1 MVPHRSEIPALF
13 STINQAGSRK
23 PCADNKKMQKYGYCR
38 NTGRKTSFC
47 RKRGKMNRNRNFKS
61 SVFSLMMQ
69 DKVKALNV
77 YNVLG
82 DSHFD
87 NPEDVEIIT
96 TDGGISLSVRNDAS
110 FIIGTDMNFYEH
122 QSTYNPNMPMRS
134 LIYCT
139 DAIDRRIKE
148 KNENLYGHKQI
159 KIPTP
164 RFVVF
169 YNGREKRP
177 AVEKMYLS
185 SAYMGEKKNPDLELS
200 CTVYNLNAPE
210 NKELLEKS
218 EVLYGYTF
226 FINRVN
232 ANKENGMELEQA
244 IDEAIN
250 TCTRENILQDFFR
263 TYKNEVRRIMAL
275 DFTFERQ
282 IELTKME
289 YYQDGFAAGKAE
301 GEARGEAKGMER
313 GEKNGQ
319 LQNMISLTVRK
330 LRKGKSVEQIAD
342 ELEEDTATIA
352 PICKVAEEFA
362 PEYDEGKIFD
372 KLKEKVLANN

>member
-1 MVPHRSEIPALF
+1 MSKNLF
-13 STINQAGSRK
+13 HGSAQVGNSCFILNYQSGRK
-23 PCADNKKMQKYGYCR
+23 PGTLCRQQKDAEVRLLPQYRQKVFSSGSILQKR
-38 NTGRKTSFC
+38 NFPKKTSFC

-82 DSHFD
+82 NSHFD

-226 FINRVN
+226 FVNRVN
-232 ANKENGMELEQA
+232 ANKESGMELEQA
-244 IDEAIN
+244 IDEAIDA
-250 TCTRENILQDFFR
+250 CTRENILQDFFR

-289 YYQDGFAAGKAE
+289 YYKD
-301 GEARGEAKGMER
+301 
-313 GEKNGQ
+313 GEKDGQ
-319 LQNMISLTVRK
+319 LRALISLTIRK
-330 LRKGKSVEQIAD
+330 LRKGKSVEQICD
-342 ELEEDTATIA
+342 ELEADMATISS
-352 PICKVAEEFA
+352 ICKAAEEFA
-362 PEYDEGKIFD
+362 PEYDEEKIFR
-372 KLKEKVLANN
+372 KLISEEV